1 LVLLA
6 HQDLSESLAQLED
19 EECLDL
25 TDREDRREALETEA
39 GWEDLG
45 RRETREI
52 LESPAILVC
61 KV

>member
-1 LVLLA
+1 MVLLA

-39 GWEDLG
+39 GWGGLD
-45 RRETREI
+45 RKETLEI
-52 LESPAILVC
+52 LVSLDLLAC